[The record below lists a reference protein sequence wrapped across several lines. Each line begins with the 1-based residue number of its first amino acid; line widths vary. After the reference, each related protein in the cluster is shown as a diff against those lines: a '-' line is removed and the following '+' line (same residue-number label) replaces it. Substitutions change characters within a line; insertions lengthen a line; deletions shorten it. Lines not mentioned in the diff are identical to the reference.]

1 MVLLKEPIILVCAIC
16 FFLNVSAN
24 KQKSN
29 SSGVA
34 EIVRKA
40 NVVYDSAGIQTNYMR
55 LPGYNQPVYLTK

>member
-40 NVVYDSAGIQTNYMR
+40 NVVYDSAGN
-55 LPGYNQPVYLTK
+55 